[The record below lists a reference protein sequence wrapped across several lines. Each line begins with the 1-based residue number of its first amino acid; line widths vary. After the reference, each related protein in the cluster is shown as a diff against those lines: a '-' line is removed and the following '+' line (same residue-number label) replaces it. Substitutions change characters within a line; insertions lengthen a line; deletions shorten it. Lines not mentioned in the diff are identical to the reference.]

1 MSSVKVALPSGAESL
16 QDSADL
22 LANRIYNQCNNS
34 TNHGG
39 FKPAQRAEFLVACLR
54 SVAMQIESDAA
65 DELKPAP
72 ETVVENPPAVDP
84 NAGAQGDQPG
94 GDGAPSGEGGTG
106 AASGEAPAGEQP
118 AAETPTPTPGVPPTP
133 PPVG

>member
-16 QDSADL
+16 QNSADL

-65 DELKPAP
+65 DELN
-72 ETVVENPPAVDP
+72 VENPPAVDP
-84 NAGAQGDQPG
+84 NAGGQGDQPS
-94 GDGAPSGEGGTG
+94 GDGSPSGEGDTGT
-106 AASGEAPAGEQP
+106 ASGESPAGEQP